1 MAEDSPQQDSLAN
14 LNSRYRLAWAAVSVL
29 ALLPLI
35 LVVILGSHG
44 RMMGDDFCHLVSGL
58 EYGPWGNLLFW
69 RDSLNGSFS
78 YYFLHGLIAP
88 LDVHAASLFV
98 IIVVVVWLVGLVW
111 LIAAGHRLF
120 GRARPPLA
128 IVIAVAAALVW
139 LSIHGLVTQL
149 SIYYYSA
156 ITRHTLPVTIFV
168 LILAACCEIISRAKS
183 SRQLAVA
190 CAVIALVTFLNTG
203 MSEVFGTVQLA
214 LFTVMLPAIY
224 KLVPR
229 ESQRNSLALGM
240 SGWAA
245 NVAAL
250 GVMAT
255 APGVVNR
262 LMRFRATVDSPIGV
276 HVDRIPETL
285 KHIQAF
291 IIDKELA
298 TAFVG
303 ALAISLFAMLSFRR
317 PACSSPIGK
326 PFQLTAPPIWLCL
339 IVQLLLL
346 PVVWGHQSDNPLVF
360 GRFNP
365 AHMLVIGAQ
374 AILIASLAA
383 ICLARQKINDYLR
396 KNPSYCTAVPALT
409 LGAVFSLYGAL
420 QVESVSWHT
429 ATYAS
434 SSLHTLLFALL
445 WQVHSHFRA
454 TGIKSRFFAGYLW
467 GFAVMGLSTLALL
480 LLNQAIVGRLSAY
493 NLSFISFAF
502 AGTGF
507 ICGFALAYAIR
518 QVNATAAPSN
528 HATLTILYGSAIVA
542 AAIWFGIVI
551 GNTSNISEFERFSRA
566 WDERH
571 QLILA
576 KRDAGERLEKS
587 PRLADEILA
596 IPGGFWGHD
605 YWGSFCASD
614 EITALI
620 KKRYRA

>member
-1 MAEDSPQQDSLAN
+1 
-14 LNSRYRLAWAAVSVL
+14 
-29 ALLPLI
+29 
-35 LVVILGSHG
+35 
-44 RMMGDDFCHLVSGL
+44 MGDDFCHLVSGL
-58 EYGPWGNLLFW
+58 EYGPWGNLLYW

-139 LSIHGLVTQL
+139 LSIHGLVTPL

-156 ITRHTLPVTIFV
+156 ITRHTLPVAIFA
-168 LILAACCEIISRAKS
+168 LTLAACCEIISRAKS

-262 LMRFRATVDSPIGV
+262 LMRFRATVDSPIRI
-276 HVDRIPETL
+276 HVERIPETFG
-285 KHIQAF
+285 HIHAF

-317 PACSSPIGK
+317 PACSSPIRK
-326 PFQLTAPPIWLCL
+326 PFQLAAPPIWLCL

-346 PVVWGHQSDNPLVF
+346 PVVWGHQSDNPLLVF

-365 AHMLVIGAQ
+365 AYLVVIGAHLF
-374 AILIASLAA
+374 LIASLAA
-383 ICLARQKINDYLR
+383 ISLARQKINDYLR
-396 KNPSYCTAVPALT
+396 KKLALWAAVPVLT
-409 LGAVFSLYGAL
+409 LGAVFSLYGAS
-420 QVESVSWHT
+420 QIEPVNWHT

-480 LLNQAIVGRLSAY
+480 LLNQAIVGRLFVY

-542 AAIWFGIVI
+542 AAIWFGISL
-551 GNTSNISEFERFSRA
+551 GNVKNIAEFERFSRA

-587 PRLADEILA
+587 PRLADEILE

-605 YWGSFCASD
+605 YWDSYCASA